1 MHGANGGAP
10 AGNRNAFKHGDF
22 TAEGLALKRQI
33 SALARLA
40 RKTMAAIESDGWQRQ
55 SVDARRSPK
64 GPTRSVRPSKRRGSH
79 NGGLPAA
86 SRTSR
91 KTTSLK
97 GRLCG
102 VTGSKL
108 PPRQL
113 RRQRPQALRRCGAGR
128 RGAARL
134 DLDQPLA
141 VVGGSDQSACR
152 AAAEPAD
159 LNSKPK
165 SVCDPRHRAHVNNL
179 LIDQAG

>member
-79 NGGLPAA
+79 M
-86 SRTSR
+86 
-91 KTTSLK
+91 
-97 GRLCG
+97 
-102 VTGSKL
+102 
-108 PPRQL
+108 Q
-113 RRQRPQALRRCGAGR
+113 
-128 RGAARL
+128 
-134 DLDQPLA
+134 
-141 VVGGSDQSACR
+141 
-152 AAAEPAD
+152 
-159 LNSKPK
+159 
-165 SVCDPRHRAHVNNL
+165 
-179 LIDQAG
+179 